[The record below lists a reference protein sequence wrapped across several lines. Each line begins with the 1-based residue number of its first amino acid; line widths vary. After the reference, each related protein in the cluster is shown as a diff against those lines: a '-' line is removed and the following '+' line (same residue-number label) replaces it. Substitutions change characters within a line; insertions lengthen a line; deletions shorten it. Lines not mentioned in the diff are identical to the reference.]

1 MNFKIIRFS
10 IKMLSGN
17 FRKFT
22 NMILSL
28 FLVILG
34 TFKISKNYSANIL
47 IFIWKEPLK
56 PDYRYS
62 SLQIFYNMDV
72 LKKFANFIRKHLCWS
87 FCSINLLVLNVL
99 FAEHAGSLLLWLTHT
114 SNIFE
119 FFVYQERAENTTSLL
134 IRYDKYY
141 YLVPFSLTYMFNK
154 MVKNTQT
161 IRRFLTT
168 NCLSMFD
175 HFVGLTLKRLI
186 QFCFTYMLLA
196 KF

>member
-1 MNFKIIRFS
+1 MNFRIIRFS

-22 NMILSL
+22 NIILSL

-34 TFKISKNYSANIL
+34 IFKISKNYSANIL

-56 PDYRYS
+56 PDHRYS
-62 SLQIFYNMDV
+62 CLQIFYNMDV

-87 FCSINLLVLNVL
+87 FCSINLQVLNVL
-99 FAEHAGSLLLWLTHT
+99 FAEHPGSLLLWLRHT

-119 FFVYQERAENTTSLL
+119 FFVYQERAENTISLL
-134 IRYDKYY
+134 TNYDKYY
-141 YLVPFSLTYMFNK
+141 YSVPFSLTYMFNK
-154 MVKNTQT
+154 MVKNTQK